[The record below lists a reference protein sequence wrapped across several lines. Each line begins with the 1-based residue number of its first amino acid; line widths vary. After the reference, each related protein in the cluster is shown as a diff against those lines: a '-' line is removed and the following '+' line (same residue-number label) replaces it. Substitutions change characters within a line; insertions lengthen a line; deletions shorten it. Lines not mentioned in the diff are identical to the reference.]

1 MKTTE
6 EQNAQKNRGKTLY
19 VSDLDGTLLSR
30 RDRLSPYTVET
41 LNRLLHAGVL
51 FTYATAR
58 SLSSASVVTEGL
70 RMDLPVIVYNG
81 AFIQSA
87 VTGKVISSQGFSAE
101 ERAWIFGLLED
112 NEIYPFTY
120 KFLEG
125 RERVHWMRE
134 CENEGALWYLGKR
147 IGDPRMQRV
156 ASLEE
161 LRSGEVFY
169 FTCIGERE
177 ELLPVYE
184 RRGEFP
190 FARFT
195 LQQELYRPEYWLEI
209 MPALA
214 TKAYG
219 AKRLK
224 KLLGC
229 EKIVAFGDAVND
241 IPLFQA
247 ADACYAV
254 ANAVPQLKKLASGVI
269 GSNEEDG
276 VARWLEA
283 YAGLSA
289 VL

>member
-1 MKTTE
+1 MKATE

-209 MPALA
+209 MPRLA
-214 TKAYG
+214 TKAEAAERLKEWCG
-219 AKRLK
+219 CKRLI
-224 KLLGC
+224 C
-229 EKIVAFGDAVND
+229 FGDRIND
-241 IPLFQA
+241 IPMFLVSDEA
-247 ADACYAV
+247 YAV
-254 ANAVPQLKKLASGVI
+254 QEAAEELKAVATGVL
-269 GSNEEDG
+269 GSNEEDA
-276 VARWLEA
+276 VAEFLWKK
-283 YAGLSA
+283 GFGNQ
-289 VL
+289 